1 MKLKYDFIV
10 NEVADQ
16 FVAVVV
22 GDGLSEFNGF
32 VKMND
37 VGASIFDK
45 LKEDISMEDLISL
58 MAKEY
63 PDETIETVTACVTE
77 FVDGLKE
84 KGIID

>member
-1 MKLKYDFIV
+1 MKLKYDFVV

-16 FVAVVV
+16 FVAVAV

-37 VGASIFDK
+37 TGASIFEK
-45 LKEDISMEDLISL
+45 LKEEISMEDLIAL

-63 PDETIETVTACVTE
+63 PDETIETVTECVTG

>member
-16 FVAVVV
+16 FVAVAV
-22 GDGLSEFNGF
+22 GDALSEFNGF

-45 LKEDISMEDLISL
+45 LKNDISMEDLIAL

-63 PDETIETVTACVTE
+63 PDETVETITDCVTG
-77 FVDGLKE
+77 FIDGLKE
-84 KGIID
+84 KDLIA